1 MGFETAAPFVALG
14 VTPAEL
20 GALLRAY
27 VDNIPPSALAA
38 ICVRPELVSPSGA
51 LEPLGVI
58 AGVVSAMVT
67 RASCAARLK
76 WF

>member
-20 GALLRAY
+20 GALLRA
-27 VDNIPPSALAA
+27 
-38 ICVRPELVSPSGA
+38 CVRPELVSPSGA

-67 RASCAARLK
+67 RVSCAARLK